1 MRKTFVLD
9 TSVLA
14 YDPYS
19 FRSFAGNNVV
29 IAITVLDELDKIKK
43 FSSEGGKNARI
54 AIRALDKISNLGE
67 IHNGIQIE
75 NDIIIKIDTSAYG
88 SLGSDPT
95 YGDSKILACAFK
107 IQEADKDN
115 KVILVSKDINLRT
128 RARAF
133 GLIAED
139 YNKDK
144 VKSSDLYE
152 GFCTVENQDAGIAL
166 FAAGTILIANYQE
179 LNDLYPNECVLFLG
193 KDGKGIAAG
202 RRIKDQ
208 IKLIKDKTPW
218 GLELR
223 NKEQL
228 FATELLLDHNI
239 HLVSIVGLAGS
250 GKTLCAIACAL
261 ELVINQKAYDNLTI
275 YRPMHAVGAEVGFLP
290 GSIDEKL
297 APWFGPIND
306 AFSFLCSDRSRR
318 KDGWRGQFHQ
328 YLDNETIKMEALTY
342 IRGRSLNNSLVL
354 VDEAQN
360 LTKDEMK
367 TILTRIGIGS
377 KIILTGDISQIDNAI
392 LDSSNNG
399 LTCIVEAFKEYDI
412 TGHIAFS
419 KGERSVLAT
428 LASQIM

>member
-144 VKSSDLYE
+144 VKS
-152 GFCTVENQDAGIAL
+152 
-166 FAAGTILIANYQE
+166 
-179 LNDLYPNECVLFLG
+179 
-193 KDGKGIAAG
+193 
-202 RRIKDQ
+202 
-208 IKLIKDKTPW
+208 
-218 GLELR
+218 
-223 NKEQL
+223 
-228 FATELLLDHNI
+228 
-239 HLVSIVGLAGS
+239 
-250 GKTLCAIACAL
+250 
-261 ELVINQKAYDNLTI
+261 
-275 YRPMHAVGAEVGFLP
+275 
-290 GSIDEKL
+290 
-297 APWFGPIND
+297 
-306 AFSFLCSDRSRR
+306 
-318 KDGWRGQFHQ
+318 
-328 YLDNETIKMEALTY
+328 
-342 IRGRSLNNSLVL
+342 
-354 VDEAQN
+354 
-360 LTKDEMK
+360 
-367 TILTRIGIGS
+367 
-377 KIILTGDISQIDNAI
+377 
-392 LDSSNNG
+392 
-399 LTCIVEAFKEYDI
+399 
-412 TGHIAFS
+412 
-419 KGERSVLAT
+419 
-428 LASQIM
+428 